1 MTLPDPEG
9 STFAQDLRESMP
21 LGYGVGNDRRNS
33 RATARRRAE
42 VGGRGHVRM
51 RMVISRRSVRVGL
64 LATAVAGSLLLGG
77 TGCGGDK
84 DEDGLP
90 DNYKV
95 VAGTQLC
102 GGEAVSAD
110 ASKALKVITGSS
122 SFEASAEEY
131 TVAHAAVDL
140 ALAFGDPRVSR
151 GDICRVYSP
160 IGTPDFELRVTWRW
174 VDGPPTGTP
183 DPKFTELK
191 MGEQTLAAADK
202 VYIQFACR
210 SNKLRSSDAAHLQ
223 IGVERWGTPTEPE
236 GDTEALKDAYAT
248 VGHSFSL
255 AMAKELGC
263 EKHGGLPE
271 KPVLD
276 PA

>member
-1 MTLPDPEG
+1 M
-9 STFAQDLRESMP
+9 
-21 LGYGVGNDRRNS
+21 
-33 RATARRRAE
+33 
-42 VGGRGHVRM
+42 
-51 RMVISRRSVRVGL
+51 
-64 LATAVAGSLLLGG
+64 
-77 TGCGGDK
+77 
-84 DEDGLP
+84 
-90 DNYKV
+90 
-95 VAGTQLC
+95 
-102 GGEAVSAD
+102 SAD

-140 ALAFGDPRVSR
+140 ALAFGDPKVFR

-183 DPKFTELK
+183 APKFTELK
-191 MGEQTLAAADK
+191 MGEQALAAADK
-202 VYIQFACR
+202 AYIQFACR
-210 SNKLRSSDAAHLQ
+210 SAKLRSSDAAHLQ

-248 VGHSFSL
+248 VAHSFSL

-263 EKHGGLPE
+263 EKNGGLPE